1 MGMMNGPLRVV
12 MSGDLVALPVLATC
26 IGSLVRHS
34 ARERVEVDVYTRAA
48 ALPDDVETDGL
59 RVHFRRPPRAVEC
72 NLGRLPSEMFD
83 RLWVMEDRQEWD
95 RCLVWDWDMVA
106 VGGVDA
112 MYDVEMAGRYGA
124 YVVSPKGATYLGNK
138 WVKRGAW
145 AREMPG
151 VEQVYFRFGGVM
163 NLDEC
168 RRGKIMER
176 MLVWAHGGSTEQA
189 LLASAM
195 EGNYAPLETKFNAL
209 PAIEEI
215 PEDVRVLHFFGT
227 KKPWIYPN
235 VAGGDLWAREATTW
249 GELRKMAG
257 QAGSLTS

>member
-1 MGMMNGPLRVV
+1 MNDALRVV

-26 IGSLVRHS
+26 IGSLVRHTV
-34 ARERVEVDVYTRAA
+34 RERVEVDVYTRAA
-48 ALPDDVETDGL
+48 ALPDDVVGDRL

-83 RLWVMEDRQEWD
+83 RLWVMEDRPEWV

-106 VGGVDA
+106 VGGIDG

-124 YVVSPKGATYLGNK
+124 YVVSPKGATYLQNK
-138 WVKRGAW
+138 WVQRGAW
-145 AREMPG
+145 ARELPG

-168 RRGKIMER
+168 RRGGIMAR
-176 MLVWAHGGSTEQA
+176 MLEWAHGGSTEQA

-195 EGNYAPLETKFNAL
+195 GGNYAPLETKWNAL
-209 PAIEEI
+209 PAIEAM
-215 PEDVRVLHFFGT
+215 PDDVRVLHFFGT
-227 KKPWIYPN
+227 KKPWIYPK
-235 VAGGDLWAREATTW
+235 VSGGELWAREATTW
-249 GELRKMAG
+249 GELRG
-257 QAGSLTS
+257 R